1 MRCETDDA
9 NYEPGKFKH
18 SRLFHAKFLQSQL
31 AVDKMQMPV
40 KREYPDAPLIGVGAI
55 ILDGDHVV
63 LARRGN
69 QPSAGDWSI
78 PGGLVH
84 LGETLIEAVIREA
97 LEESGLHV
105 KPLFLV
111 ELLERIF
118 PDEAGRIRHHYV
130 LADYCC
136 AIMGGN
142 IEAGSDATEVV
153 RADTSMLQDFN
164 LAPVTLRVIRK
175 ALKMRNDTLASTLD

>member
-1 MRCETDDA
+1 M
-9 NYEPGKFKH
+9 G
-18 SRLFHAKFLQSQL
+18 
-31 AVDKMQMPV
+31 KMQMPV
-40 KREYPDAPLIGVGAI
+40 KREYPDVPLTGVGAI

-69 QPSAGDWSI
+69 QPSAGDWSV

-84 LGETLIEAVIREA
+84 LGETLIDAVIREA
-97 LEESGLHV
+97 FEETGLQV

-118 PDEAGRIRHHYV
+118 RDEHGRIRYHYV

-142 IEAGSDATEVV
+142 LVAGSDATEVIW
-153 RADTSMLQDFN
+153 ADTSKLEDFS

-175 ALKMRNDTLASTLD
+175 ALKMRNDTLAGTLD

>member
-1 MRCETDDA
+1 
-9 NYEPGKFKH
+9 
-18 SRLFHAKFLQSQL
+18 
-31 AVDKMQMPV
+31 MQMPV

-97 LEESGLHV
+97 FEETSLQV

-111 ELLERIF
+111 ELMERIF
-118 PDEAGRIRHHYV
+118 RDENGRIRYHYV

-142 IEAGSDATEVV
+142 LGAGSDATEVMW
-153 RADTSMLQDFN
+153 ADISKLEDFN
-164 LAPVTLRVIRK
+164 LAAITVKVVRK